1 MAITIPYGNK
11 NNYTTMRDLDQW
23 IESLKLPNI
32 LFATSPI
39 TDDLTI
45 INTDNKSAQRITRY
59 ALEDAADPHLVIL
72 EAISNLMAVPID
84 KLGDIIKQAMT
95 IRPIIYTTD
104 NTTDQ
109 WTVNPNGTIT
119 RALPHHNT
127 IMHNMPE
134 LEVETEQEVHRE
146 LLKKRLFT
154 KEEQKELADVKG
166 KVRWHFDKFRLAE
179 EKAIP
184 FNMSSAV
191 IAGGCFVSFL
201 SGEEP
206 NDFDIFFLEDERNH
220 RLTKGM
226 AKSYDFMKSTV
237 VMNEKDAID
246 GHAFGIT
253 LGPNKNDR
261 VRIGTQNYMDNDKIE
276 QTIFF
281 RDSKMQ
287 YITTKYKTREELVQ
301 HFDFKHCCVSYDY
314 VRDKLYISRET
325 YDLIKRKVLEPNGN
339 NMPKPWRYE
348 KFHSRGWKREIT
360 FI

>member
-1 MAITIPYGNK
+1 
-11 NNYTTMRDLDQW
+11 MRELEQW

-32 LFATSPI
+32 LFATSPL

-45 INTDNKSAQRITRY
+45 INTDNKSTQRITRY
-59 ALEDAADPHLVIL
+59 ALEDATNPHQVVL

-84 KLGDIIKQAMT
+84 QLGDIIREAANPKPVT
-95 IRPIIYTTD
+95 YTTD
-104 NTTDQ
+104 NTADQ

-119 RALPHHNT
+119 RNVQYHTL
-127 IMHNMPE
+127 IQNMPE
-134 LEVETEQEVHRE
+134 LEVETEQEVDRE

-220 RLTKGM
+220 RLAKGM
-226 AKSYDFMKSTV
+226 ANSYDFSQSTV
-237 VMNEKDAID
+237 VMNEKGAVGSID

-253 LGPNKNDR
+253 LGPKKNDR

-281 RDSKMQ
+281 KDSKMQ